1 MGKHERRYKR
11 VDRFE
16 RLPDHVQRIVR
27 AVLSARTRT
36 DAAAELAMSMATV
49 HTAMHHAYSAL
60 GIHDGTT
67 SDKRDRLAAEVRAA
81 DQRAAAP
88 NQLAGL
94 TDSMLEVYQTCRRIE
109 DEMRRTGAGSPLLHR
124 RLELALTVAR
134 QQLLELRGE
143 QAGKGREAA

>member
-1 MGKHERRYKR
+1 MGRQAR
-11 VDRFE
+11 VERFE
-16 RLPDHVQRIVR
+16 DLTARTQQIVR
-27 AVLSARTRT
+27 AVLTTPRRA
-36 DAAAELAMSMATV
+36 DAARDLGITM
-49 HTAMHHAYSAL
+49 HTLETTMHRAYAAL
-60 GIHDGTT
+60 GIHGPTNDMR
-67 SDKRDRLAAEVRAA
+67 DKLRAHVAAA

-143 QAGKGREAA
+143 QHGKGREAA